1 MKGRKPKPDALKKL
15 EGNPGRRPMVRNTPQ
30 LEPGMPECPDWLE
43 DDARE
48 EWGRQA
54 PLLLKAGIL
63 TESDRAALTAYCIA
77 WGRVKETEQDIQDK
91 GLTEKS
97 DGGVQFARAMVK
109 IQDRAMNQMRAYA
122 TELGLTP
129 SSRTRLHVPDPNQGD
144 LFGEFLAGEEGLIQ
158 PHARLQ

>member
-1 MKGRKPKPDALKKL
+1 MKGRKPKSDALKDL
-15 EGNPGRRPMVRNTPQ
+15 EGNPGRRPIQRNTPQ
-30 LEPGMPECPDWLE
+30 LEPGMPECPDWLD

-48 EWGRQA
+48 EWNRQA

-63 TESDRAALTAYCIA
+63 TESDRAALTSYCIA
-77 WGRVKETEQDIQDK
+77 WSRIRETEENIQTY

-97 DGGVQFARAMVK
+97 DGGIQFARAMVK

-144 LFGEFLAGEEGLIQ
+144 LFGEFLAKEEALIQ
-158 PHARLQ
+158 PHARVQ